1 MPLISCKIHLE
12 LNWIEDCISSS
23 ARNSAKF
30 KIRDVT
36 FHVPIVSLSTK
47 DNINLTKQLSDG
59 FNIGLLCIIEIIY
72 FDSIGIEHVP
82 KEMDKFIVHKNI
94 KTNIFRIPSTNSIM
108 CGYFYIGVIDFMFAC
123 KTLNY

>member
-30 KIRDVT
+30 KITDAT
-36 FHVPIVSLSTK
+36 FHVPIVNLSTT

-59 FNIGLLCIIEIIY
+59 FNIGLLCIVEIL
-72 FDSIGIEHVP
+72 
-82 KEMDKFIVHKNI
+82 KLFILTVLEFLLDI
-94 KTNIFRIPSTNSIM
+94 KT
-108 CGYFYIGVIDFMFAC
+108 
-123 KTLNY
+123 

>member
-30 KIRDVT
+30 KITDAT
-36 FHVPIVSLSTK
+36 FHVPIVNLSTT

-59 FNIGLLCIIEIIY
+59 FNIGLLCIEIIY
-72 FDSIGIEHVP
+72 FDSIGTEHIP
-82 KEMDKFIVHKNI
+82 KEIDKFIGHKNI

-108 CGYFYIGVIDFMFAC
+108 CGYFYIGVIHFMLAG
-123 KTLNY
+123 KTQND

>member
-30 KIRDVT
+30 KITDAT
-36 FHVPIVSLSTK
+36 FHVPIVNLSTT

-59 FNIGLLCIIEIIY
+59 FNIGLLCIVEIL
-72 FDSIGIEHVP
+72 
-82 KEMDKFIVHKNI
+82 KLFILTLLEFLLDI
-94 KTNIFRIPSTNSIM
+94 KT
-108 CGYFYIGVIDFMFAC
+108 
-123 KTLNY
+123 